1 MKKVILTA
9 AITGGL
15 HTPGMSPYL
24 PYKPE
29 DIIEEAVKAY
39 QAGASVV
46 HIHARDPETGKP
58 KSDLN
63 LMKKIVKGI
72 KERSDVVICITTG
85 GAPGMSLE
93 ERVKAIP
100 KLKPELASCNAGSIN
115 FVLSPI
121 ANKFESRFEWENK
134 FLESTEDFIFSN
146 SYKSLKYYIET
157 MNKNGTRPEFEVYDV
172 GMINTIAYFI
182 NKGIIKKPVYIQFVM
197 GILGGIPANVKNLV
211 HLVSTAED
219 LIEDFKW
226 STCAAGRRQFPMT
239 ATSLAMGGFARVGLE
254 DNLYLRPKQ
263 LAKSNAEHIT
273 QIREIAERFGL
284 SPATPDEA
292 REILSLKG
300 LENVNY

>member
-100 KLKPELASCNAGSIN
+100 KLKP
-115 FVLSPI
+115 
-121 ANKFESRFEWENK
+121 
-134 FLESTEDFIFSN
+134 
-146 SYKSLKYYIET
+146 
-157 MNKNGTRPEFEVYDV
+157 
-172 GMINTIAYFI
+172 
-182 NKGIIKKPVYIQFVM
+182 
-197 GILGGIPANVKNLV
+197 
-211 HLVSTAED
+211 
-219 LIEDFKW
+219 
-226 STCAAGRRQFPMT
+226 
-239 ATSLAMGGFARVGLE
+239 
-254 DNLYLRPKQ
+254 
-263 LAKSNAEHIT
+263 
-273 QIREIAERFGL
+273 
-284 SPATPDEA
+284 
-292 REILSLKG
+292 
-300 LENVNY
+300 